1 MTTILKN
8 CLIADGTGA
17 PMIPGDILFEDDR
30 IIHVGPNLSAP
41 EEAKVIDCTGKIA
54 APGFID
60 AHSHNDWFALRP
72 NSEPYIRPFI
82 EQGITTFIAGNCGS
96 SASGYENDSP
106 YKEKIPKKLFES
118 GETFADINAFED
130 FFNAVDERSLV
141 NIACLAGHGTAR
153 ISVNGMGAEKLDKA
167 QMNRMLTT
175 LEKALQQG
183 AAGISLGLMYEPG
196 IFSEQEELLEVA
208 KLVKKYD
215 RILTVHP
222 KAESAVSLSYPLFA
236 GSHLLLAFKELTDIV
251 EATGVRFH
259 NSHLIFVG
267 ERTWPQVD
275 TVLNKFEELNSK
287 GFDAAFDMYP
297 LNYGASVITVIMP
310 SWFMKLSKKDR
321 EKPFTRLKL
330 RVMIKATIMLLGF
343 GFEDITISWAGENNK
358 DLVGKTVSQIAK
370 EWGTSPFDAYVT
382 ICEKTNYQAAVLQGR
397 YQNKEIVSKL
407 MQNPYSLF
415 MTDSWVTCEGS
426 MQNGCIYG
434 AMPMFLELAKEN
446 GMPLEKAIAKMSGD
460 TAKRFKLKDRGVLKP
475 GAYADITLFDPEKI
489 KNRIEEALP
498 PCGIDYVFINGRAA
512 VENSEY
518 VLNGNAVGK
527 AVRIA
532 P

>member
-8 CLIADGTGA
+8 CLIADGTAA
-17 PMIPGDILFEDDR
+17 PMLPGDILFEDAR
-30 IIHVGPNLSAP
+30 IVSVGPNLSAP
-41 EEAKVIDCTGKIA
+41 EGAKVIDCTGKIA

-72 NSEPYIRPFI
+72 KSETYVRPFI
-82 EQGITTFIAGNCGS
+82 EQGITTFITGNCGS
-96 SASGYENDSP
+96 SASGYESDSA
-106 YKEKIPKKLFES
+106 YKKNIPKGLFET
-118 GETFADINAFED
+118 GETFADINEFED
-130 FFNAVDERSLV
+130 FFNAIDERSLV
-141 NIACLAGHGTAR
+141 NIATLAGHGTAR
-153 ISVNGMGAEKLDKA
+153 ISVNGMGADKLDKA
-167 QMNRMLTT
+167 KMGRMLNT

-183 AAGISLGLMYEPG
+183 AAGVSLGLMYEPG

-208 KLVKKYD
+208 KLVKKYN

-222 KAESAVSLSYPLFA
+222 KAESAVSLSYPLLA

-251 EATGVRFH
+251 EKTGVRFQ

-275 TVLNKFEELNSK
+275 TVLKKFEELNNK

-330 RVMIKATIMLLGF
+330 RIMIKATIMLLGF
-343 GFEDITISWAGENNK
+343 GFDDITISWAGENNK
-358 DLVGKTVSQIAK
+358 ELVGKTVAQIAK
-370 EWGTSPFDAYVT
+370 EWGTSPFDAYVK
-382 ICEKTNYQAAVLQGR
+382 ICEKTDYQAAVLQGR

-426 MQNGCIYG
+426 KQNGCIYG

-446 GMPLEKAIAKMSGD
+446 GMPIEKAIAKMTGD
-460 TAKRFKLKDRGVLKP
+460 TAKRYQLKDRGIIAP
-475 GAYADITLFDPEKI
+475 GAFADITVFDPKNL

-498 PCGIDYVFINGRAA
+498 PRGIDYVFINGQTA
-512 VENSEY
+512 VEKSAY
-518 VLNGNAVGK
+518 VLATPAGK
-527 AVRIA
+527 AVRVQ